1 MTIFL
6 QRRQMT
12 LSIFEAE
19 CLSAVV
25 DLGGERRLAISL
37 QRVRSDPYLVSQY
50 GMRVTV
56 RSDQLKRFFP

>member
-37 QRVRSDPYLVSQY
+37 QRVRSDPYLVSQH